1 MEKTKLELSAF
12 IKNNAWGIIITLAV
26 LISNYGIL
34 SFRTDEQT
42 KMILDH
48 EQRIRAIEIKQEM
61 IMERLSNIHEDT
73 RYLRQIFEER
83 KQK

>member
-61 IMERLSNIHEDT
+61 IMERLSNIQEDT
-73 RYLRQIFEER
+73 RCLRQIFEER

>member
-1 MEKTKLELSAF
+1 MEKAKFELSAF

-48 EQRIRAIEIKQEM
+48 EQRIRATEIKQEM
-61 IMERLSNIHEDT
+61 IMERLSNIQEDT

-83 KQK
+83 TPK

>member
-83 KQK
+83 TPK

>member
-1 MEKTKLELSAF
+1 MEKAKSELASFLKA
-12 IKNNAWGIIITLAV
+12 NAWGIIITLVV

-83 KQK
+83 TPK

>member
-1 MEKTKLELSAF
+1 MEKAKLELSAF

-61 IMERLSNIHEDT
+61 IMERLSNIQEDT
-73 RYLRQIFEER
+73 RCLRQIFEER

>member
-1 MEKTKLELSAF
+1 MEKAKLELSAF

>member
-1 MEKTKLELSAF
+1 MEKAKIELSSF
-12 IKNNAWGIIITLAV
+12 LKNNAWGIIITLGV

-83 KQK
+83 TPK

>member
-1 MEKTKLELSAF
+1 MEKAKFELSAF

-26 LISNYGIL
+26 LISNYAIL

>member
-1 MEKTKLELSAF
+1 MEKAKADFANF
-12 IKNNAWGIIITLAV
+12 IKANAWGIIITLAV

-83 KQK
+83 TPK

>member
-1 MEKTKLELSAF
+1 MEKAKLELSAF

-61 IMERLSNIHEDT
+61 IMERLSNIQEDT

>member
-1 MEKTKLELSAF
+1 MEKAKFELSAF
-12 IKNNAWGIIITLAV
+12 IKNNAWGIIITLGV

>member
-1 MEKTKLELSAF
+1 MEKAKLELSAF

-61 IMERLSNIHEDT
+61 IMELLSNIQEDT
-73 RYLRQIFEER
+73 RCLRQIFEER

>member
-1 MEKTKLELSAF
+1 MEKAKFELSAF

>member
-26 LISNYGIL
+26 LISNYAIL

>member
-1 MEKTKLELSAF
+1 MEKAKLELSAF

-61 IMERLSNIHEDT
+61 IMERLSNIQEDT

-83 KQK
+83 KPK